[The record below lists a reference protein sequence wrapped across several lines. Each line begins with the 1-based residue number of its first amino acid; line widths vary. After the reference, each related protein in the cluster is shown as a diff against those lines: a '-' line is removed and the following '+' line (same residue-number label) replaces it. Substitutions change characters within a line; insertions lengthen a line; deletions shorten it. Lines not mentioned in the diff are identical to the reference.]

1 VTRPVLYLFDRLA
14 GLVRRLG
21 GDYPQFRAILEA
33 KLILDSRR
41 QGMFADLHPSRQKKR
56 GAFNLTLLLFACMG
70 APVGATLLMV
80 EPALMSM
87 GTIHL
92 FIMTMMTMSLLAD
105 FSSVLLDT
113 ADNLILLPRPVSG
126 RTLVLARLA
135 HIATYLGLLA
145 LSLSLGSLVFGTWK
159 WGLAFAPVF
168 VVTLALSMLLVLSLA
183 GILYLCV
190 LRFAGRERLR
200 DIIVYAQVVMTAIV
214 VLGYQQV
221 LPRLMV
227 LAERRFAGLE
237 HRGWAYLLP
246 PLWLAAPLDILAGRM
261 AMPQIIMTV
270 EALILPPLALLIL
283 ARHLAP
289 RFQESLA
296 GLEAGAGGRFVR
308 QAGPRRQSL
317 AGWIAS
323 VVSRDRTGQALF
335 EFLWRLCS
343 RDRHLKMR
351 AYPNLLFIPIAAFG
365 IIAAGQRD
373 LATAL
378 EQLPHTSK
386 HLVALYV
393 ACATVPPIVVLAG
406 YSDEYEAA
414 WIFLGLPFR
423 RPGRVLLET
432 VKVVGLR
439 FVLPIHAAICALV
452 LLVWGRCAILD
463 VLVATAAL
471 VLVTVSLAY
480 LMARRLPF
488 SQRMGTGQRAGGFGG
503 AFLHL
508 VVPALIGVTH
518 YALRPRPWTLVGL
531 MVAFLLA
538 AAVPARAIVRTEWAG
553 IRRASQ

>member
-1 VTRPVLYLFDRLA
+1 MTRPVLYLFDRLA
-14 GLVRRLG
+14 GPVRWLG
-21 GDYPQFRAILEA
+21 GDYAQFRAILEA
-33 KLILDSRR
+33 KLVLDSRR
-41 QGMFADLHPSRQKKR
+41 QGMFANPHPSRKR
-56 GAFNLTLLLFACMG
+56 ASGAFNLTLLLFGFMG
-70 APVGATLLMV
+70 ASAGATLLMV
-80 EPALMSM
+80 EPPLLSV
-87 GTIHL
+87 GIIHL

-135 HIATYLGLLA
+135 HIATYLGLLT
-145 LSLSLGSLVFGTWK
+145 LSLSLGSLAFGTWK

-168 VVTLALSMLLVLSLA
+168 FMTLVLSILLVLSLA
-183 GILYLCV
+183 GMLYLGV

-200 DIIVYAQVVMTAIV
+200 DIIVYVQVIMTAFI

-221 LPRLMV
+221 LPKLMV
-227 LAERRFAGLE
+227 FAERQFAGLE
-237 HRGWAYLLP
+237 HRVWAYLLP
-246 PLWLAAPLDILAGRM
+246 PVWLAAPVDMLVGRA
-261 AMPQIIMTV
+261 AMPQIVMTG
-270 EALILPPLALLIL
+270 EALILPPLALLLLI
-283 ARHLAP
+283 RYLAP

-296 GLEAGAGGRFVR
+296 GLEAGAGGRFVGR
-308 QAGPRRQSL
+308 AGLRRRSL
-317 AGWIAS
+317 GGWIAW
-323 VVSRDRTGQALF
+323 VVGRDRTGRALF

-351 AYPNLLFIPIAAFG
+351 AYPSLLVIPIAVFG
-365 IIAAGQRD
+365 IIAAGQRN
-373 LATAL
+373 LAAAL
-378 EQLPHTSK
+378 EQLPQTSK
-386 HLVALYV
+386 HLLALYV
-393 ACATVPPIVVLAG
+393 ACATVPPIVALAG

-414 WIFLGLPFR
+414 WVFLALPFQ
-423 RPGRVLLET
+423 RPGRILLET

-439 FVLPIHAAICALV
+439 FVLPIHAVICGLV
-452 LLVWGRCAILD
+452 LLVWGRRAMLD

-488 SQRMGTGQRAGGFGG
+488 SQRMGTGERAGGFGG
-503 AFLHL
+503 VFLHL

-518 YALRPRPWTLVGL
+518 YALRPWPWALVGL

-538 AAVPARAIVRTEWAG
+538 AAVPARAIVRTQWPD